1 MSKGVNPS
9 SLQQIF
15 TNDLPAFLVVQGER
29 DEERDTTSFLIYLF
43 IFFYHLNK
51 MLVNRFKDELNEEE
65 LLFIQEIQNT
75 DATLSRSK
83 KLTTRQTLP
92 RRPPESMLPAWV
104 ERLHACPEGSPRAR
118 RVLLMYR
125 LIDRKTLTAAERQE
139 RHRLQVQAWHK
150 NHRDKLLEYNRKRR
164 RQLDS
169 MLKRL
174 QAYEKSGPSVPSS
187 SDCMMSTCFA

>member
-1 MSKGVNPS
+1 M
-9 SLQQIF
+9 
-15 TNDLPAFLVVQGER
+15 QGER
-29 DEERDTTSFLIYLF
+29 QRERHYFVSLLMF

-104 ERLHACPEGSPRAR
+104 ERLHACPDGGPRAR

-125 LIDRKTLTAAERQE
+125 LIDRKTMTAAERQE
-139 RHRLQVQAWHK
+139 RHRMQVQAWHSD
-150 NHRDKLLEYNRKRR
+150 HREKLLEYNRKRR
-164 RQLDS
+164 RQLDA

-174 QAYEKSGPSVPSS
+174 KTYEKSGPASSS
-187 SDCMMSTCFA
+187 SDCMMSTCLA

>member
-1 MSKGVNPS
+1 MQADLV
-9 SLQQIF
+9 
-15 TNDLPAFLVVQGER
+15 NDLPAFLVVQGER
-29 DEERDTTSFLIYLF
+29 DEERDTTSFRLF
-43 IFFYHLNK
+43 VFFFLSLNK

-125 LIDRKTLTAAERQE
+125 LIDHKTLTAAERQE
-139 RHRLQVQAWHK
+139 RHRLQVRAWHK
-150 NHRDKLLEYNRKRR
+150 DHRDKLLEYNRKRR

-187 SDCMMSTCFA
+187 SDCMVSTCLA